1 MVVFTNHLPP
11 STNHYHLNCER
22 AQGAIVAR
30 VEGIPKTVTL
40 EVVTPTRMVA
50 REEVEEVVAPG
61 AEGYFGVMGGHL
73 PFMSTLKTGELAY
86 RKNGTWRY
94 LAMSWGYAEVR
105 PETVIILAE
114 AAEKAEEIDAAR
126 SQRARDRAF
135 ERLAKWGDESIDVLR
150 AQGALTRALTRLEVA
165 EKTQ

>member
-1 MVVFTNHLPP
+1 M
-11 STNHYHLNCER
+11 
-22 AQGAIVAR
+22 AR

-126 SQRARDRAF
+126 SQRARDRAL
-135 ERLAKWGDESIDVLR
+135 ERLARWGDESIDVLR
-150 AQGALTRALTRLEVA
+150 AQVSLARALTRLEVA
-165 EKTQ
+165 EKTS

>member
-1 MVVFTNHLPP
+1 
-11 STNHYHLNCER
+11 
-22 AQGAIVAR
+22 VAR
-30 VEGIPKTVTL
+30 VEGIPKMVTL

-105 PETVIILAE
+105 PETVIILTE

-135 ERLAKWGDESIDVLR
+135 ERLARWGDESIDVLR
-150 AQGALTRALTRLEVA
+150 AQTSLARALTRLEVA

>member
-1 MVVFTNHLPP
+1 M
-11 STNHYHLNCER
+11 
-22 AQGAIVAR
+22 AR

-61 AEGYFGVMGGHL
+61 VEGYFGVLGGHL
-73 PFMSTLKTGELAY
+73 PFMSTLKSGELAY
-86 RKNGTWRY
+86 RENGTWRY
-94 LAMSWGYAEVR
+94 LAISWGYAEVL
-105 PETVIILAE
+105 PQTVIILAE

>member
-1 MVVFTNHLPP
+1 M
-11 STNHYHLNCER
+11 
-22 AQGAIVAR
+22 AR

-94 LAMSWGYAEVR
+94 LAISWGYAEVL
-105 PETVIILAE
+105 PQTVIILAE
-114 AAEKAEEIDAAR
+114 AAEKAEEIDIAR
-126 SQRARDRAF
+126 AQRARDRAVD
-135 ERLAKWGDESIDVLR
+135 RMARWGDESIDVLR
-150 AQGALTRALTRLEVA
+150 AQASLARALTRIEAA
-165 EKTQ
+165 EKTR

>member
-1 MVVFTNHLPP
+1 M
-11 STNHYHLNCER
+11 
-22 AQGAIVAR
+22 AR

-40 EVVTPTRMVA
+40 EVVTPTRMVV

-126 SQRARDRAF
+126 SQRARDRAL
-135 ERLAKWGDESIDVLR
+135 ERLARWGDESIDVLR
-150 AQGALTRALTRLEVA
+150 AQVSLARALTRLEVA
-165 EKTQ
+165 EKTS